1 MGPSAINT
9 AVSLKPQPNRGI
21 FIARVAAKRDLGSDY
36 KSLIIDVESDAA
48 TWLSSAQPGQ
58 FLQIACHGPQASET
72 GVPYLRRPFSI
83 ASVVTENGACL
94 VEVIHNVIGPGTRW
108 LSQCQ
113 IGDPVNV
120 IGPLGCAFG
129 YPQSLDDPVL
139 LVGGGIGIP
148 PILFMAKRLADL
160 GYRNRLGFAGMQ
172 SVEQFQN
179 SIHFESHDPSNPL
192 KAGMVLEQFTQS
204 ETASIIATDDG
215 SFGFGGNVVAAL
227 DETIK
232 QDAGWANARIYAC
245 GPMGMLKAIAE
256 LALEREMEYQ
266 VCVEAYMS
274 CGFGVCQSCVVPVWV
289 DPDSGD
295 LGEDNRAYELVCTA
309 GPVFDSRKIRWD

>member
-1 MGPSAINT
+1 MKPSAT
-9 AVSLKPQPNRGI
+9 HTSVSLKPKPNRGT

-36 KSLIIDVESDAA
+36 KSLVLEAKAEAA
-48 TWLSSAQPGQ
+48 AWLSSAKPGQ
-58 FLQIACHGPQASET
+58 FLQIACHEPQASET
-72 GVPYLRRPFSI
+72 GGPYLRRPFSI
-83 ASVVTENGACL
+83 ASVVTQNGACL

-120 IGPLGCAFG
+120 IGPLGGGFG
-129 YPQSLDDPVL
+129 YPDSLDDPVL

-148 PILFMAKRLADL
+148 PILFIAKRLSEL

-172 SVEQFQN
+172 SAEQFQN
-179 SIHFESHDPSNPL
+179 SIQTESHDPANPL

-204 ETASIIATDDG
+204 DTASIITTDDG
-215 SFGFGGNVVAAL
+215 SFGYDGNVVAAL

-232 QDAGWANARIYAC
+232 RDTGWANALIYAC

-256 LALEREMEYQ
+256 LASKRQMDCE

-274 CGFGVCQSCVVPVWV
+274 CGFGVCQSCAVGVWI
-289 DPDSGD
+289 DPASADRS
-295 LGEDNRAYELVCTA
+295 EANQAYELVCTA
-309 GPVFDSRKIRWD
+309 GPVFDSRKIRWE